1 MSVGASMR
9 CPHGKRWTDAE
20 LSYLAVHKDDALCDI
35 AQALG
40 RSENSVRSM
49 MMRKGYIQRTRHA
62 RGWADAED
70 DYLYKR
76 YGRTS
81 AAEIGKRLGRTEESV
96 KHRAAALG
104 LRAYDEYISLKEL
117 GRVFGIDLRAIHR
130 WIALYDMPAVK
141 TKHGA
146 GNYWRIDAGAFWA
159 WAEAHQA
166 LIPWHNYDCS
176 LPDEPA
182 WAAQAIKSDH
192 AVNHRAPV
200 TRAVKRRAMELY
212 SAGKEIADIAREMGR
227 TPDSVKH
234 ILRQSPSARSQVS
247 RMYMEG

>member
-9 CPHGKRWTDAE
+9 CPEA
-20 LSYLAVHKDDALCDI
+20 HKDDVLCDI

-40 RSENSVRSM
+40 RSENSVRNM
-49 MMRKGYIQRTRHA
+49 LMRKGYLQRTRHA
-62 RGWADAED
+62 HGWTEAED

-130 WIALYDMPAVK
+130 WIALYDMPAVGTTGASMQAPSGSGQK
-141 TKHGA
+141 RIRRSSRGTTTTAAFRMSLHG
-146 GNYWRIDAGAFWA
+146 RRRR
-159 WAEAHQA
+159 
-166 LIPWHNYDCS
+166 S
-176 LPDEPA
+176 R
-182 WAAQAIKSDH
+182 AI
-192 AVNHRAPV
+192 
-200 TRAVKRRAMELY
+200 M
-212 SAGKEIADIAREMGR
+212 
-227 TPDSVKH
+227 
-234 ILRQSPSARSQVS
+234 RSIIGP
-247 RMYMEG
+247 R